1 MIILHRRNLKKQ
13 RREDAEDRVKSLDF
27 GLGPGTQKP
36 GKSKKGAKGPEMS
49 ATDAIHAVRKE
60 RGLSLDMSAPN
71 PFLLPPGLQH
81 SRESLH
87 SLSRSF
93 NTGDDK
99 YARTNFIPDDGS
111 VRSPSNL
118 RRQGDESSSFTGSS
132 RQRFDYESSK
142 TLVPPSTKS
151 GPPTRKASLSSG
163 QEPLPELGLPRK
175 ATAPPKDNLLAPTA
189 ADSRESYMS
198 TNSNNGVAAFR
209 KSNDY
214 LGAFIRGGFSG
225 DDKPK
230 KDAKAGVPE
239 AQAAPTKEFRPPPPV
254 ATKREESA
262 NQEPATSYEPPP
274 PAQNR
279 GLPSNPRP
287 SSPKE
292 PQLPQVNLPDFSDS
306 SHSPPPEIAVTEHDD
321 RRNKPPVA
329 QAQRMQDHQK
339 HDSEFYSPENSYY
352 GQQSDSQNRTRENSY
367 YHQQPDSQNQS
378 RENSY
383 YQQQSDSQNQTRD
396 NSFYNQQQY
405 DYRQSDQQYDQYGVH
420 QSQHQE
426 YDDGEDYYDPAE
438 EYDYD
443 EYADQLGYDARRS
456 TMGMRPLPP
465 DDPSENPEQRANR
478 IRSFYKEYFDA
489 PNGAHTQGYYDG
501 SEYYEDYSQ
510 QDGYYP
516 PRGHSSTGP
525 RHRGHTYSNG
535 SYAPGPRAFSS
546 ASGRY
551 GHPYGR
557 PGPKKPKKKMPPP
570 KALNVLPTPSKL
582 KDDTF
587 LLDQAVDF
595 APPKKAYLQ
604 RAGTPESLRGG
615 QRPYSPSV
623 KAHIPLASSYD
634 DLSAMP
640 SP

>member
-1 MIILHRRNLKKQ
+1 MKKQ

-27 GLGPGTQKP
+27 GLGPGAKKP
-36 GKSKKGAKGPEMS
+36 GKAKKGAKGPEMS
-49 ATDAIHAVRKE
+49 ATDAVNAVRKE
-60 RGLSLDMSAPN
+60 RGLSLDMTGPN

-111 VRSPSNL
+111 IRSPSNL
-118 RRQGDESSSFTGSS
+118 RRHGDDSSSSFTGSS
-132 RQRFDYESSK
+132 RPRFDYESSK
-142 TLVPPSTKS
+142 TLVQSSTKS
-151 GPPTRKASLSSG
+151 GPPTRKASLSAG
-163 QEPLPELGLPRK
+163 QDPVPDMGLQRK
-175 ATAPPKDNLLAPTA
+175 PTAPLKDNLLVPNGV
-189 ADSRESYMS
+189 DSRDSYVS
-198 TNSNNGVAAFR
+198 TASNNGVAAFR

-214 LGAFIRGGFSG
+214 LGAFIRGGGLGFG
-225 DDKPK
+225 NDDKSKRESKPNV
-230 KDAKAGVPE
+230 AE
-239 AQAAPTKEFRPPPPV
+239 AQPTPPKEAIQPPPV
-254 ATKREESA
+254 VSSKR
-262 NQEPATSYEPPP
+262 QERPDQHNAVSHEQPST
-274 PAQNR
+274 QHQ

-287 SSPKE
+287 FHRQE
-292 PQLPQVNLPDFSDS
+292 PQPPQLSLPDFSDLKY
-306 SHSPPPEIAVTEHDD
+306 SPAPEIAVTQHNE
-321 RRNKPPVA
+321 RQTTPSAAP
-329 QAQRMQDHQK
+329 MQHPQSYPK
-339 HDSEFYSPENSYY
+339 HDSEFYGHESSYY
-352 GQQSDSQNRTRENSY
+352 GQQPNSKNETRENSY
-367 YHQQPDSQNQS
+367 YDQQSDTQNQTRENSYYNQQPDSQSQT

-383 YQQQSDSQNQTRD
+383 YSQQHYERDQDDQHYEQSRVPQAQN
-396 NSFYNQQQY
+396 
-405 DYRQSDQQYDQYGVH
+405 
-420 QSQHQE
+420 QE

-438 EYDYD
+438 EYGDYD
-443 EYADQLGYDARRS
+443 GYVDQLGKDARRQ

-489 PNGAHTQGYYDG
+489 PNGAHAQGYYDG
-501 SEYYEDYSQ
+501 SEHYNDSHY

-516 PRGHSSTGP
+516 PRGHSSTGA
-525 RHRGHTYSNG
+525 RHRGHTFSNG

-546 ASGRY
+546 ASARY
-551 GHPYGR
+551 GHPHGR
-557 PGPKKPKKKMPPP
+557 PGPKKPMKKMAPP

-595 APPKKAYLQ
+595 APPQRAYLQ
-604 RAGTPESLRGG
+604 RSGTPESLRGG

-623 KAHIPLASSYD
+623 KSHIPLASSFD